1 MADDRGVWM
10 GVKRCGCVAAVAR
23 DSHSHPG
30 HTDESKLEMLRNGL
44 SVVYA
49 SREEWMEKHL
59 PGFLHDCPHR
69 VAPELPLLA
78 DAVDPSAADPGKP
91 STRV

>member
-49 SREEWMEKHL
+49 SREEWMEKH
-59 PGFLHDCPHR
+59 R